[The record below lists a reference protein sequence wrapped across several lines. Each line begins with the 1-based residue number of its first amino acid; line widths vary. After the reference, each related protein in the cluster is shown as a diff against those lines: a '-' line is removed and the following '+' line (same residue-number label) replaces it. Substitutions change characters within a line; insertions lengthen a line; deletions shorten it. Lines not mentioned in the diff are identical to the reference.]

1 MDPRSARAFTL
12 IELLVVVAILGV
24 LLALLLPRL
33 RPPAGQTAEHT
44 FQKLS
49 LGVSTLKTDLGIPVG
64 DFLAVD
70 GDGRALPTDAEGWHI
85 WTDGAGATHRFEIG
99 RELDPTNPAWAATFT
114 PYRNRGKKEYYGSS
128 KKERE
133 KGHLVDPWGTP
144 YRYEIHVPADM
155 GGKVEAEQIVSA
167 GKDRRWGTGDD
178 LVLELASRVRP
189 EP

>member
-1 MDPRSARAFTL
+1 MTASRRTSGFTL
-12 IELLVVVAILGV
+12 VELLVVAAIIGV
-24 LLALLLPRL
+24 LLALLLRRPAPPR
-33 RPPAGQTAEHT
+33 AEFT
-44 FQKLS
+44 LQKLS

-70 GDGRALPTDAEGWHI
+70 GDGRALPTDAEGWHT
-85 WTDGAGATHRFEIG
+85 WTDGTGATHRFEIG

-144 YRYEIHVPADM
+144 YRYEIHAQADM
-155 GGKVEAEQIVSA
+155 GGKIEAEQIVSA

-178 LVLELASRVRP
+178 RVLELASRVRP